1 MKNLSL
7 TTLLILITLGFSS
20 CSVEEDPM
28 LQDEVSGKSFEKV
41 SVKRNADGSYYLD
54 MNLNDGVGVDVI
66 NNEKLNSK
74 ELNFYSTEENSK
86 RSLNE
91 NLNLGD
97 EGNFKLD
104 VNNTINNNKSTIT
117 VYDNDIKFNRGS
129 EDDHLADYSFTD
141 NGDGT
146 YDLDFIVDQNI
157 EVDFVQNEATGAY
170 EIHLDPDSS
179 SSSQTDFSTTFT
191 REPGET
197 LNIIFVNYHHGDRTA
212 KSSAATED
220 KPKIIVNG

>member
-20 CSVEEDPM
+20 CSVEEDPL
-28 LQDEVSGKSFEKV
+28 LQDEVSGKSFDKV

-54 MNLNDGVGVDVI
+54 MDLNDGVGVDVI
-66 NNEKLNSK
+66 NNEKNSK
-74 ELNFYSTEENSK
+74 ELNFYSSDDNS
-86 RSLNE
+86 RRTLNE
-91 NLNLGD
+91 NLNLGG
-97 EGNFKLD
+97 EGSFKLD
-104 VNNTINNNKSTIT
+104 VNNTIQNNKSTIT
-117 VYDNDIKFNRGS
+117 VYDNDIKFNRTS

-146 YDLDFIVDQNI
+146 YDLDFVVDQDI

-179 SSSQTDFSTTFT
+179 SSSQTEFSTTFT

-197 LNIIFVNYHHGDRTA
+197 LNIIFVNYHGDRTA
-212 KSSAATED
+212 KSAAATED